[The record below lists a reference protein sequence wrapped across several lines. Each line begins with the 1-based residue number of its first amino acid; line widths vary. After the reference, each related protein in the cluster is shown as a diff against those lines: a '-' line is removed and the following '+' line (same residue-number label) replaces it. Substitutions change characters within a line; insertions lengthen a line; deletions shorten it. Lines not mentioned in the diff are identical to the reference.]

1 MLSSDID
8 ECDAGS
14 HNCASEASCT
24 DNVGS
29 YDCTCDMGY
38 TGNGTSCNGLHLPF
52 FKSRPKHTHVDIDEC
67 ESSNSE
73 CDSNGTCANNPG
85 SYDCFCKVGYT
96 GDGFSCTGEHE
107 PLGIA
112 QLSILRETDINE
124 CVTGI
129 ASCGEN
135 AECSNTEGSYTCFCL
150 LGDGALCTG
159 RYCCVWLGQQ

>member
-1 MLSSDID
+1 MLLAFALPNLIADPTTHSSTYQYK
-8 ECDAGS
+8 E
-14 HNCASEASCT
+14 
-24 DNVGS
+24 
-29 YDCTCDMGY
+29 
-38 TGNGTSCNGLHLPF
+38 LHLQVNRS
-52 FKSRPKHTHVDIDEC
+52 KC
-67 ESSNSE
+67 NSE

-112 QLSILRETDINE
+112 QLSILHETDINE

-135 AECSNTEGSYTCFCL
+135 AECSNTEGS
-150 LGDGALCTG
+150 
-159 RYCCVWLGQQ
+159 